1 MKTSG
6 RYEFLWAASRWA
18 LLVLVM
24 TCSHIVGPAWAA
36 QTIDEVL
43 AVVDQNPVL
52 LSDLV
57 LARLVGLS
65 PPTQENDSDLDH
77 SPLNARIR
85 LEIQYLDLVA
95 SGAMQHLEID
105 VGYQLQLMSAHAEGE
120 EKLRKTLSEHGLEWE
135 DVEALALRVAA
146 VHSWVERHLRPRIT
160 VTVRDVEQ
168 AYQRVLVEPMRK
180 AGTEPP
186 SLAHVSEDLRRLVS
200 EEKLNAEIER
210 WLDQCRERHRV
221 TRFVE

>member
-1 MKTSG
+1 MKISG
-6 RYEFLWAASRWA
+6 LFGFLWGAVRWV
-18 LLVLVM
+18 LLF
-24 TCSHIVGPAWAA
+24 IVATLPNITSPAWAA
-36 QTIDEVL
+36 ETIDEVL

-57 LARLVGLS
+57 LARLVGFTPPSQEAGADVDLS
-65 PPTQENDSDLDH
+65 PLD
-77 SPLNARIR
+77 ARIR
-85 LEIQYLDLVA
+85 LELQYLDLVA

-105 VGYQLQLMSAHAEGE
+105 VGRQLQLMSAHAGDEAH
-120 EKLRKTLSEHGLEWE
+120 LRKTLSEHGLEWE

-168 AYQRVLVEPMRK
+168 AYQRVIVEPMREV
-180 AGTEPP
+180 GTEPP
-186 SLAHVSEDLRRLVS
+186 SLAHVNEDLRRLVS
-200 EEKLNAEIER
+200 EEKLNAEVKR
-210 WLDQCRERHRV
+210 WTDQGRERHRV